1 LDVEENEFLRKDEA
15 LVGKRLHKEHMLL
28 SPKIKD
34 VI

>member
-1 LDVEENEFLRKDEA
+1 MEDEETEFLRRDEA